1 MDEREMSA
9 KWKQVKGEAKV
20 KWGKLTDDDLDRI
33 GGHRD
38 KLVGRLEELYQ
49 RSRKDI
55 EREVDGFLGSRES
68 DTGESPGTDS
78 ESQDSSR

>member
-1 MDEREMSA
+1 MDEKQISA
-9 KWKQVKGEAKV
+9 KWKQVKGEAKIR
-20 KWGKLTDDDLDRI
+20 WGKLTDDDLERI

-49 RSRKDI
+49 GSRKDI
-55 EREVDGFLGSRES
+55 EREVDEFLGSREA
-68 DTGESPGTDS
+68 DTEESGGTES

>member
-1 MDEREMSA
+1 MDSKEMSA
-9 KWKQVKGEAKV
+9 KWKQVKGEARV

-38 KLVGRLEELYQ
+38 KLIGRLEELYQ

-55 EREVDGFLGSRES
+55 EREVDEFFSSRES
-68 DTGESPGTDS
+68 DKGDS
-78 ESQDSSR
+78 SRTEAEPQDSSR

>member
-1 MDEREMSA
+1 MDEKEISA

-55 EREVDGFLGSRES
+55 EREVDEFLRSRES
-68 DTGESPGTDS
+68 DKGDESGIEE

>member
-1 MDEREMSA
+1 MDNKEMSA
-9 KWKQVKGEAKV
+9 KWKQLKGEAKI

-55 EREVDGFLGSRES
+55 EREVDEFMHSKGPDQEES
-68 DTGESPGTDS
+68 SGQEGESRS
-78 ESQDSSR
+78 SSQ

>member
-55 EREVDGFLGSRES
+55 EREVEEFFGSRES
-68 DTGESPGTDS
+68 DTEESRRTEG